1 MQKLYKD
8 IPSLFSL
15 SPHVRRV
22 RVSKLYSLCAVV
34 DRLPEAQPFATA
46 SLVDEISHRTTQP
59 PVTETGHEGI
69 AYVVLP
75 KKAGTRLNP
84 ISPDQACIDFL
95 THTHT
100 DVQGRHCDRIRVP
113 LANTVFQTG
122 EPSTMFSSMWNLYT
136 RTGKLSMTRRE
147 SLHSHTIN
155 LSAVRQETPE
165 SGSATVMTP
174 PFQEAPRLSIPLL
187 PLTIPRQVDG
197 HMGNIIRSIVGPDG
211 VKITAAT
218 ELEQVVPQYFKSRN
232 EPAQATSA
240 WALVIPKEVAHLSTK
255 DTMSLV
261 SDVANTNAERL
272 GTEASLLQ
280 GFQSLWQQDPPSW
293 NITVQKALARGARLH
308 KVLSGGGGWGKKAG
322 LLSLDPTPLGPPQ
335 KISKADGMQDEGS
348 AEDDYDSVEDFSTA
362 LKPVVQD
369 GDYIQFFISAAP
381 TQQSEDG
388 ATLEHLLN
396 TEEAADNGAWTWE
409 FGVVP
414 STVDTIPGGS
424 WQHTGDPST
433 EIVAFRG
440 TFGALAERG
449 LTLMRGLNVHDD
461 TGFAQKDLNTT
472 MIDVPFSR
480 WSAVRLL
487 PKHKLTTTV
496 GDLQNKV
503 RNEGPGNNSRMRQP
517 YQHHSWDS
525 DNAGNP
531 P

>member
-8 IPSLFSL
+8 IPNLSSL
-15 SPHVRRV
+15 SLDVRTA
-22 RVSKLYSLCAVV
+22 KLYTLCAVV
-34 DRLPEAQPFATA
+34 DRLPEAQPFGTA
-46 SLVDEISHRTTQP
+46 SLVDEIGHRATQP

-69 AYVVLP
+69 AYAVLP
-75 KKAGTRLNP
+75 RKAGALLNP

-95 THTHT
+95 AHTHT
-100 DVQGRHCDRIRVP
+100 DVKGRHNDRIRVP

-122 EPSTMFSSMWNLYT
+122 EPSTMFSSRWNLDTYK
-136 RTGKLSMTRRE
+136 GKLSMTRRK

-155 LSAVRQETPE
+155 LSAVPQDKPTPAPLAPISQEVT
-165 SGSATVMTP
+165 
-174 PFQEAPRLSIPLL
+174 RLSIPLL
-187 PLTIPRQVDG
+187 PLTVPRQVDG

-218 ELEQVVPQYFKSRN
+218 ELEQIVPQYFKSRN

-240 WALVIPKEVAHLSTK
+240 WALIIPKQVAHLATK
-255 DTMSLV
+255 VTMSLV
-261 SDVANTNAERL
+261 DTNAERPDSA
-272 GTEASLLQ
+272 ASLLQ
-280 GFQSLWQQDPPSW
+280 GFQSLWQQDPPRW
-293 NITVQKALARGARLH
+293 NNTVQEALARGARLH

-335 KISKADGMQDEGS
+335 KIEKANGEQNEGS
-348 AEDDYDSVEDFSTA
+348 VEDDYNSVEDFSTA
-362 LKPVVQD
+362 LKPVVRD

-381 TQQSEDG
+381 TQQSDGG
-388 ATLEHLLN
+388 ATLEHLHNL
-396 TEEAADNGAWTWE
+396 EEAAGNGAWTWE

-414 STVDTIPGGS
+414 STVDKIPGGS

-433 EIVAFRG
+433 KIVAFRG
-440 TFGALAERG
+440 AFGALAEGG
-449 LTLMRGLNVHDD
+449 LTLMRGLNVHYD

-480 WSAVRLL
+480 WSAVRLM
-487 PKHKLTTTV
+487 PKHRVTTTV
-496 GDLQNKV
+496 GDLLDRVKY
-503 RNEGPGNNSRMRQP
+503 EGPEKSYRIRQP
-517 YQHHSWDS
+517 YQHHSWES

>member
-1 MQKLYKD
+1 VQKLYSD
-8 IPSLFSL
+8 IPNLSSLA
-15 SPHVRRV
+15 HDERTR
-22 RVSKLYSLCAVV
+22 KLYSLCAVV
-34 DRLPEAQPFATA
+34 DRLPEPQPFGTA
-46 SLVDEISHRTTQP
+46 SLADEISQRATQP

-75 KKAGTRLNP
+75 RKAGAVINPVLN
-84 ISPDQACIDFL
+84 DQACIDFL
-95 THTHT
+95 AHTHT

-122 EPSTMFSSMWNLYT
+122 EQSTMFSSKWNLDT
-136 RTGKLSMTRRE
+136 LTGKLSMTRRK

-155 LSAVRQETPE
+155 LSAVRYNKPTP
-165 SGSATVMTP
+165 SSATEMIPLV
-174 PFQEAPRLSIPLL
+174 QEAPRLSIPLL

-240 WALVIPKEVAHLSTK
+240 WALVIPKDTAHLSTM
-255 DTMSLV
+255 DTVSLV
-261 SDVANTNAERL
+261 SGMVATDSERL
-272 GTEASLLQ
+272 GSEAGLLQ

-293 NITVQKALARGARLH
+293 NVTVQEALARGARLH

-335 KISKADGMQDEGS
+335 KSSKANGIQDKGS
-348 AEDDYDSVEDFSTA
+348 EEDDHNSVEDFSTA
-362 LKPVVQD
+362 LKPVVHD
-369 GDYIQFFISAAP
+369 GDYIQFFISASP
-381 TQQSEDG
+381 TQQSDDG
-388 ATLEHLLN
+388 KTLEHLHS
-396 TEEAADNGAWTWE
+396 TEEAAGNGAWTWE

-440 TFGALAERG
+440 TFGALAEGG
-449 LTLMRGLNVHDD
+449 LTLMRGLNVHND
-461 TGFAQKDLNTT
+461 TGYAQTDLNTT
-472 MIDVPFSR
+472 MVDVPFSR

-496 GDLQNKV
+496 GDLQNRIGK
-503 RNEGPGNNSRMRQP
+503 EGPGNNGRMRQP